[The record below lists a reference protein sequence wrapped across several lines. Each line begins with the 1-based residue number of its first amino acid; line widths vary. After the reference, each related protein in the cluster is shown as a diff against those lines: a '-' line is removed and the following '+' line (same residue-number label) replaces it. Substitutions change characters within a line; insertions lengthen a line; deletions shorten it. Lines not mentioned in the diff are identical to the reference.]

1 MAEGLQLFTT
11 FLLVQLFYA
20 LAVTLIVPTLP
31 DASLNQVVMFT
42 NSNNVIQIST
52 LKSSLE
58 TGVTGQSNIPL
69 LEFGAMIF
77 YTSNIIINLMLNFFT
92 AIPQMITALV
102 SAFLY
107 FVPVVP
113 IAMKQSV
120 VMLVQAILSII
131 YSIAI
136 LTFIMGARSPMKG
149 VG

>member
-107 FVPVVP
+107 FVPIVP
-113 IAMKQSV
+113 IKMQQSLI
-120 VMLVQAILSII
+120 MLVQAILSII